1 MQFSNFNRKE
11 DEQTYES
18 VELNRYNYELLKS
31 NKIIKKHL
39 TELKEKLMDLQSH
52 KNLMRNPQ
60 FKNKIQKQN
69 SYLKNQLKKKLDVM
83 ALENAKMS

>member
-31 NKIIKKHL
+31 NKMIKKHL

-52 KNLMRNPQ
+52 KNLMRNP
-60 FKNKIQKQN
+60 
-69 SYLKNQLKKKLDVM
+69 
-83 ALENAKMS
+83 

>member
-52 KNLMRNPQ
+52 KNLMRNP
-60 FKNKIQKQN
+60 
-69 SYLKNQLKKKLDVM
+69 
-83 ALENAKMS
+83 